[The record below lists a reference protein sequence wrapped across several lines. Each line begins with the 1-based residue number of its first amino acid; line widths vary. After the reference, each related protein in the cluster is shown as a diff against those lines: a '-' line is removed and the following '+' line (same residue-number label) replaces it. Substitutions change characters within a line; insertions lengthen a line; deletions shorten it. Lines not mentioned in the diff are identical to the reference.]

1 MPLNLADLRCEHV
14 EHYIA
19 DQLERWT
26 PTTAA
31 NRYRRLRAVFKWG
44 VEEGEISSGASS
56 MANMKVPEVPEEAV
70 RVLSSEEIT
79 SLLGVCRGTGFEVR
93 RDLAILSMF
102 VTTGARRLEIANLRL
117 DPDNPLENAV
127 DLDSG
132 VVRVLSKGGRDRL
145 VPLDPRTIKALDR
158 YLRVSARHPHTD
170 MHWLWLGKKGRLQ
183 SSLVPAVWRTPK
195 VTGRYP

>member
-1 MPLNLADLRCEHV
+1 M
-14 EHYIA
+14 
-19 DQLERWT
+19 
-26 PTTAA
+26 
-31 NRYRRLRAVFKWG
+31 
-44 VEEGEISSGASS
+44 
-56 MANMKVPEVPEEAV
+56 
-70 RVLSSEEIT
+70 
-79 SLLGVCRGTGFEVR
+79 GFEAR
-93 RDLAILSMF
+93 RDLSILSMF
-102 VTTGARRLEIANLRL
+102 VTTGARRLGIANLRL
-117 DPDNPLENAV
+117 DPDNPLENDV

-132 VVRVLSKGGRDRL
+132 VVRVLSKGGGDRL